1 LRPAWPRRRRF
12 EITRGFTDWFETGFY
27 IFTSVQPDT
36 GWEWVGDH
44 LRPRARIPER
54 WEWPVGVSLSLEFG
68 YQRREFSSDTW
79 TLEMRPI
86 VDKQLG
92 SWYLSVNPVLDRSF
106 RGENSGKGFE
116 FSPNAKVA
124 FDFTSKVTGGIE
136 YYGALGPLSG
146 FDPAKEQQHQ
156 IFPVID
162 LNLGPQ
168 WEVNF
173 GVGVGLT
180 RSTDPVIVK
189 MILGRRF

>member
-1 LRPAWPRRRRF
+1 
-12 EITRGFTDWFETGFY
+12 
-27 IFTSVQPDT
+27 
-36 GWEWVGDH
+36 
-44 LRPRARIPER
+44 
-54 WEWPVGVSLSLEFG
+54 
-68 YQRREFSSDTW
+68 
-79 TLEMRPI
+79 M
-86 VDKQLG
+86 
-92 SWYLSVNPVLDRSF
+92 LDRSF

-124 FDFTSKVTGGIE
+124 YDFTSRVTGGIE